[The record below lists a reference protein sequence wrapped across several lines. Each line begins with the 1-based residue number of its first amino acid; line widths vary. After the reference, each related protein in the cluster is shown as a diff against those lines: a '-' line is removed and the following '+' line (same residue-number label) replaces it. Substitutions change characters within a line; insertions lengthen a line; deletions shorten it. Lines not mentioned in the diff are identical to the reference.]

1 MSIEEAEKRTEMD
14 CLEEG
19 WRENEGLGDR
29 KWEDTGEGGGGG
41 RRVIG
46 EGGLAGREGGEAG
59 GAVQEKMRS

>member
-1 MSIEEAEKRTEMD
+1 MRVQQVCQGGKWWGGPRLSIEEAEKRTEMD

-41 RRVIG
+41 Q
-46 EGGLAGREGGEAG
+46 EGDR
-59 GAVQEKMRS
+59 